1 MPDVLLNQVP
11 HLPPP
16 HLEGILLAFDY
27 GEVRIGVAVGNTVTR
42 QARALT
48 ILPNTTV
55 AVRFSGIASLI
66 QLWQPIAL
74 VVGLPRY
81 SDGTPHKM
89 TQRATRFGN
98 QLHGRFRLPI
108 HWIDERYS
116 STAARATKK
125 AQAGVAIDDEA
136 ARIIL
141 QQFFDSNENLPIL
154 ENPR

>member
-1 MPDVLLNQVP
+1 MPDVLLNQTTRLP
-11 HLPPP
+11 HT
-16 HLEGILLAFDY
+16 LEGVLLAFDY

-42 QARALT
+42 QASALA

-55 AVRFSGIASLI
+55 AARFSSIANLI
-66 QLWQPIAL
+66 KLWQPMAL

-98 QLHGRFRLPI
+98 QLHGRFCLPI
-108 HWIDERYS
+108 HWVDERYS
-116 STAARATKK
+116 TTEARTTKK
-125 AQAGVAIDDEA
+125 VRAGATIDDEA

-141 QQFFDSNENLPIL
+141 QQFFDTNEQLPQLGNLT
-154 ENPR
+154 